1 MQQNTLSIPLAFIVL
16 MALNLW
22 ITIGIKGF
30 WWVKTLLIAA
40 SLTLAIFVWASLE
53 SYLGWPCR
61 SDLPEEY
68 QILWLSIQEP
78 TVDKDGAVF
87 LWARP
92 VESEMDLVPYDLF
105 VYKPKIS
112 EPRAFYLDYTRNLH
126 EQSQKALESLKQGK
140 IIIGKKAD
148 KDADGSNG
156 SGEST
161 EDQNAN
167 SESKGTGGETKGGD
181 PYFFE
186 LPPTKF
192 IEKND

>member
-61 SDLPEEY
+61 SDFPEEY

-105 VYKPKIS
+105 VYKPTIS

-148 KDADGSNG
+148 KGADGSNG